1 MSCYVRRSMFS
12 ARTRWDRTLNRLASA
27 LDEAKASRRAVID
40 LTESNPTH
48 AALFDTAPL
57 IAELGHPRGT
67 HYEPE
72 SLGHPVARQAV
83 EQYYRSRHLAVDAA
97 RVIIAASTSE
107 AYSWL
112 FGLLADAGDT
122 ILIPRPSYPLFGWI
136 GEMKGVTLGSYRL
149 RQDADFRVD
158 LDDLRRSIDRRTRAI
173 VLVHPNNPT
182 GSFVRRDE
190 AAALAEIAREH
201 DLALI
206 VDEVFGDFAFGPLPP
221 EFLPSFAVPTTEGGS
236 DAGSGGASARNAPL
250 VFVLSG
256 LSKVLLLP
264 QCKLGWIAV
273 SGDESLVNEAIARL
287 ELIADTYL
295 SVATPVQLAL
305 PALLARQPAI
315 AAAVRERLRQ
325 NLAALDEALKEV
337 GPASPVRRL
346 FVRGGWYAVLEVPR
360 VHDDDGWVELLI
372 REEGVLVH
380 PGYFFDFEGEG
391 VLVLSLLPE
400 PAMFRDGVRRAVARI
415 ARG

>member
-1 MSCYVRRSMFS
+1 MFS
-12 ARTRWDRTLNRLASA
+12 TRTRWDRTPNRLASA
-27 LDEAKASRRAVID
+27 LDEAKASRRAIID
-40 LTESNPTH
+40 LTESNPTG

-57 IAELGHPRGT
+57 VAELGHPRGI

-72 SLGHPVARQAV
+72 PLGHPAARQAIG
-83 EQYYRSRHLAVDAA
+83 QYYATRGIEVQADNV
-97 RVIIAASTSE
+97 VVTASTSE

-122 ILIPRPSYPLFGWI
+122 VLIPRPSYPLFGWI

-149 RQDADFRVD
+149 RQDADFRID
-158 LDDLRRSIDRRTRAI
+158 LDDLRRNIDDLTRAI

-190 AAALAEIAREH
+190 AEALADLAREH

-206 VDEVFGDFAFGPLPP
+206 VDEVFGDYALDTLSP
-221 EFLPSFAVPTTEGGS
+221 ESLPSFAEMGRRTTDSATSTRGG
-236 DAGSGGASARNAPL
+236 APL
-250 VFVLSG
+250 VFVMSG
-256 LSKVLLLP
+256 LSKILLLP

-273 SGDESLVNEAIARL
+273 SGDDNHVKEAIARL

-315 AAAVRERLRQ
+315 AAVVRARLRQ
-325 NLAALDEALKEV
+325 NLAALDEALAEL
-337 GPASPVRRL
+337 GPTCPVRRL
-346 FVRGGWYAVLEVPR
+346 SVRGGWYAVLEVPR
-360 VHDDDGWVELLI
+360 LRDDDEWVELLI
-372 REEGVLVH
+372 REEGVVVH

-391 VLVLSLLPE
+391 ILVLSLLPE
-400 PAMFRDGVRRAVARI
+400 SETFRDGARRVARRI
-415 ARG
+415 AAG

>member
-1 MSCYVRRSMFS
+1 MFS
-12 ARTRWDRTLNRLASA
+12 ARTRWDRTPNRLASA
-27 LDEAKASRRAVID
+27 LDEAKASKRAVLD
-40 LTESNPTH
+40 LTESNPTR

-72 SLGHPVARQAV
+72 SLGHPIAREAV
-83 EQYYRSRHLAVDAA
+83 ERYYRSRGLPVDAA

-112 FGLLADAGDT
+112 FGLLADPGDT

-149 RQDADFRVD
+149 RHDADFRID
-158 LDDLRRSIDRRTRAI
+158 LDDLRRSIDAKTRAI

-190 AAALAEIAREH
+190 ADALAKIAREH

-206 VDEVFGDFAFGPLPP
+206 VDEVFGDFALDPLPP
-221 EFLPSFAVPTTEGGS
+221 ELLSSFAELGTAEMPDVDS
-236 DAGSGGASARNAPL
+236 GASAPL

-273 SGDESLVNEAIARL
+273 SGDQRLVAEALARL

-315 AAAVRERLRQ
+315 AMAVRERLRQ
-325 NLAALDEALKEV
+325 NLAALDDALKEL
-337 GPASPVRRL
+337 GPTSPVRRL
-346 FVRGGWYAVLEVPR
+346 PVRGGWYAVLEVPR
-360 VHDDDGWVELLI
+360 LHDDDGWVELLI

-380 PGYFFDFEGEG
+380 PGYFFEFEGEG
-391 VLVLSLLPE
+391 FLVLSLLPDAA
-400 PAMFRDGVRRAVARI
+400 PFREGVRRVVGRVAR
-415 ARG
+415 G

>member
-1 MSCYVRRSMFS
+1 MFS
-12 ARTRWDRTLNRLASA
+12 ARTRWDRTPNRLASA
-27 LDEAKASRRAVID
+27 LDEARSAGRTIID
-40 LTESNPTH
+40 LTESNPTR
-48 AALFDTAPL
+48 AGLFDTAPL

-67 HYEPE
+67 VYEPE
-72 SLGHPVARQAV
+72 PLGHPMARQAI
-83 EQYYRSRHLAVDAA
+83 ERYYAARGLALDAA
-97 RVIIAASTSE
+97 NVIVAASTSE

-136 GEMKGVTLGSYRL
+136 GEMKGIALRPYRL
-149 RQDADFRVD
+149 RYDADFRID
-158 LDDLRRSIDRRTRAI
+158 LDDLRQSIDERTRAI

-190 AAALAEIAREH
+190 ADALAEIAREH

-206 VDEVFGDFAFGPLPP
+206 VDEVFGDYALDALPP
-221 EFLPSFAVPTTEGGS
+221 EMLPSFAESRADETANAQTRSRG
-236 DAGSGGASARNAPL
+236 APL

-264 QCKLGWIAV
+264 QCKLGWMAV
-273 SGDESLVNEAIARL
+273 SGDGDLVKEAVARL

-305 PALLARQPAI
+305 PALLAAQPAI
-315 AAAVRERLRQ
+315 AAAVRARLRQ
-325 NLAALDEALKEV
+325 NLAAFDAALKEL
-337 GPASPVRRL
+337 GPDSPMRRL
-346 FVRGGWYAVLEVPR
+346 PLRGGWYATLEVPR
-360 VHDDDGWVELLI
+360 LHDDDGWVELLI
-372 REEGVLVH
+372 REDGVLVH
-380 PGYFFDFEGEG
+380 PGYFFDFEGDG

-400 PAMFRDGVRRAVARI
+400 TASFREGVRRLTRRI
-415 ARG
+415 ALG

>member
-1 MSCYVRRSMFS
+1 MFS
-12 ARTRWDRTLNRLASA
+12 ARTRWDRTPNRLASA
-27 LDEAKASRRAVID
+27 LGEAKAAQRTVLD
-40 LTESNPTH
+40 LTESNPTR
-48 AALFDTAPL
+48 AAIFDTAPL
-57 IAELGHPRGT
+57 IAELGHARGT

-72 SLGHPVARQAV
+72 PLGHPVARRAV
-83 EQYYRSRHLAVDAA
+83 EDYYRSRDLAVDAS
-97 RVIIAASTSE
+97 RVVISASTSE

-112 FGLLADAGDT
+112 FGLLADEGDRV
-122 ILIPRPSYPLFGWI
+122 LIARPSYPLFGWI

-149 RQDADFRVD
+149 RPDADFRID
-158 LDDLRRSIDRRTRAI
+158 IGDLRRSIDAKTRAI

-190 AAALAEIAREH
+190 AEALASVAREH

-206 VDEVFGDFAFGPLPP
+206 VDEVFGDYAFDARPSDA
-221 EFLPSFAVPTTEGGS
+221 LPSFAE
-236 DAGSGGASARNAPL
+236 GASAQGAPL

-273 SGDESLVNEAIARL
+273 SGDDHLVNEAIARL
-287 ELIADTYL
+287 ELVADTYL

-315 AAAVRERLRQ
+315 ARAVRERLRK
-325 NLAALDEALKEV
+325 NLAALDEALGEL
-337 GPASPVRRL
+337 GPTSPVRRL
-346 FVRGGWYAVLEVPR
+346 AVHGGWYAVLEVPR
-360 VHDDDGWVELLI
+360 VHDDDAWVELLI

-380 PGYFFDFEGEG
+380 PGYFFEFEGDG
-391 VLVLSLLPE
+391 LLVLSLLPE
-400 PAMFRDGVRRAVARI
+400 PEPFREGVGRVVRRVAQ
-415 ARG
+415 G